1 MTTFRELKNQINLCG
16 RAEYRYDRLVSDFS
30 EHYLELKRSGY
41 EVLPDL
47 QILHVWLTHLNRV
60 IRPTL
65 LESWR
70 KVAEHAG
77 FSLGDLIEVDGIKL
91 YAIRADSYPD
101 LDYVRFTGF
110 GTKKDLSP
118 SRTSTT
124 VEIKETTK
132 ATNLGKSLDA
142 SVIEPLFF
150 EGSSRLSNVKEFL
163 GQELSRVA

>member
-1 MTTFRELKNQINLCG
+1 MNAFRELKNRINHSG

-47 QILHVWLTHLNRV
+47 QILHAWLTHLNRA

-70 KVAEHAG
+70 KVAKHAG
-77 FSLGDLIEVDGIKL
+77 FSLGDLIEVDGVKL
-91 YAIRADSYPD
+91 YAIKADSYPD

-110 GTKKDLSP
+110 GARKDLSP
-118 SRTSTT
+118 SRTATS

-132 ATNLGKSLDA
+132 ATRLGKALEA

-150 EGSSRLSNVKEFL
+150 EGSSRLPNIKEFL
-163 GQELSRVA
+163 SQEFSRVA

>member
-1 MTTFRELKNQINLCG
+1 MTAFRKLKNQINLSG

-47 QILHVWLTHLNRV
+47 QILHAWLTHLNRV
-60 IRPTL
+60 IRPAL

-70 KVAEHAG
+70 KVADHAG
-77 FSLGDLIEVDGIKL
+77 FSLGDLIEVDGIKI
-91 YAIRADSYPD
+91 YAIKADSYPD

-110 GTKKDLSP
+110 GAKKDLSP
-118 SRTSTT
+118 SQAAAS

-132 ATNLGKSLDA
+132 AIRLGKSLDA

-150 EGSSRLSNVKEFL
+150 EGSSRLSSVKDFL
-163 GQELSRVA
+163 SQELSRVA